1 MSFKLC
7 PFCMQRTE
15 SDTCPHCGKDTNYA
29 GRPLHLPAGYVVS
42 GRHPYVLGAAL
53 GQGGFGITYIALD
66 METNKRVAIKEYF
79 PTYCAGRTAENMVT
93 AYQDQEAVYEK
104 GRNRFLDEARVLQS
118 LSDLPSIV
126 NVLDFFEGNNSAYLV
141 MEFLE
146 GESLKT
152 YAREKGKFPAQP
164 FLQQLRPLM
173 ADLEQMHQR
182 RVVHRDIAP
191 DNIILT
197 PDGQM
202 KLIDF
207 GAARS
212 YAGDKSMTVVVK
224 KGFAPIEQ
232 YTRRGSGAYT
242 DVYALAATIYYC
254 ITGVVPPD
262 SAERQYDEQM
272 LKSPSSLGAE
282 LSGAQEHALKKALE
296 VQPKKRTQ
304 SVAELMK
311 ALEHVPKQEKTK
323 TDQREPEAEKKS
335 NSKAEGQ
342 KKTRWMIPAVAT
354 VLLCIAAGVLFLS
367 KETPAAPDE
376 TVPAQAAVPETQPQ
390 ETIPEAETLE
400 TVPEQPTETV
410 PETTAPTEAPTIAEV
425 IAEVVYPVVDTGY
438 NIAAAKA
445 EFYDCRM
452 YTLDNG
458 ITRFEIDYKTSAG
471 NKVVV
476 FAHVGKEE
484 TPAYWYEPAAVTT
497 GEKETL
503 VFEMETELL
512 NKSYGPDIHIRNGDD
527 DVLSWILIYHTEEYM
542 KLTDG
547 NPTGNAKKI
556 KTGKEGEVKV
566 HSVTMQPLDNGYV
579 RFSVDCTPPANRN
592 ITFFDPPNGNK
603 FMYHSKE
610 TTSGERMTLELDVR
624 QKDIQKLSDI
634 TIKFWQTG
642 RNTGGTFIY
651 LKGSFKV
658 K

>member
-1 MSFKLC
+1 MDTVSFKLC
-7 PFCMQRTE
+7 PFCMQMAE
-15 SDTCPHCGKDTNYA
+15 ADTCPHCGKDTNYT
-29 GRPLHLPAGYVVS
+29 GRPLHLPAGYVVR

-66 METNKRVAIKEYF
+66 METNERVAIKEYF

-93 AYQDQEAVYEK
+93 AYQDQETVYEK
-104 GRNRFLDEARVLQS
+104 GRSRFLDEARLLKS

-146 GESLKT
+146 GDSLKT
-152 YAREKGKFPAQP
+152 HAQKNGRFPAQP

-173 ADLEQMHQR
+173 EDIEQMHQR
-182 RVVHRDIAP
+182 CVVHRDIAP

-232 YTRRGSGAYT
+232 YTRKGSGAYT

-262 SAERQYDEQM
+262 SAQRQYDEEM
-272 LKSPSSLGAE
+272 LKSPSAFGAE
-282 LSGAQEHALKKALE
+282 LSGAQEHALRKALE

-304 SVAELMK
+304 SIAELMK
-311 ALEHVPKQEKTK
+311 ALEHAPKQEKAKPASRETTTK
-323 TDQREPEAEKKS
+323 QEAGIQ
-335 NSKAEGQ
+335 EGNRR
-342 KKTRWMIPAVAT
+342 KTKWLLPAVAA
-354 VLLCIAAGVLFLS
+354 VLLCIAAAVLLTGREKTAPS
-367 KETPAAPDE
+367 METAPEQTAVE
-376 TVPAQAAVPETQPQ
+376 TVP
-390 ETIPEAETLE
+390 ETIPE
-400 TVPEQPTETV
+400 TVPETV
-410 PETTAPTEAPTIAEV
+410 PETTAPTEAPTIPVISAE
-425 IAEVVYPVVDTGY
+425 AVYPVVDTGY
-438 NIAAAKA
+438 NITTARV

-452 YTLDNG
+452 YTLDSG
-458 ITRFEIDYKTSAG
+458 ITRFEVDYKTSAG
-471 NKVVV
+471 NHVVV

-484 TPAYWYEPAAVTT
+484 SPAYWYEPAAVTT

-512 NKSYGPDIHIRNGDD
+512 NKSYGPDIHIRNADG